1 MTERSGDPAIPTT
14 PSPARVW
21 NYFQAPLS
29 PARKH
34 ILIEDRRGYL
44 AGSGGDGDGIVYV
57 VGGRA
62 GAVAAG
68 ILKAVP

>member
-1 MTERSGDPAIPTT
+1 MPPA
-14 PSPARVW
+14 SAEGPAAW

-34 ILIEDRRGYL
+34 ILIEDRRGCL

-57 VGGRA
+57 VVGRA

-68 ILKAVP
+68 VLKAFPCPADPPE